1 MLGAEDFRHELFR
14 MLQAAQNSGREFVE
28 ISAGALH
35 RRLDGYPGA
44 DSRMPNCC
52 QVMKP
57 QLALDCG
64 DVVVNEPPSGQGAT
78 LTIRY
83 RLPRREWCTD
93 VPHEEAQS
101 RAEKTNRISKF
112 KLRLWGSRQGL
123 IVRWLVGLVT
133 KGVR

>member
-1 MLGAEDFRHELFR
+1 MPSAEDFRHELFR
-14 MLQAAQNSGREFVE
+14 ILQAAQNSGHEFVE
-28 ISAGALH
+28 INAGALH
-35 RRLDGYPGA
+35 RRLGGYPGA

-52 QVMKP
+52 QVMKA

-83 RLPRREWCTD
+83 RLPRREWRTD

-101 RAEKTNRISKF
+101 SGEKTNRLWKSK
-112 KLRLWGSRQGL
+112 LQLWGSRQGL

-133 KGVR
+133 KGSQ